1 LVNNLIDYFSLYR
14 QVPVLG
20 KSGTENRR
28 QIQLYLGVLA
38 GAACKVIYDVVSA
51 NSPPRWQAFIIA
63 LIISLVVFPQLY
75 YSGGLNKRKLS
86 FAHWALAFQNGFF
99 FNVAF
104 GELAKT
110 MGNP

>member
-1 LVNNLIDYFSLYR
+1 LVSNLIDYFSLYR

-38 GAACKVIYDVVSA
+38 GAVCKVIYDVFA
-51 NSPPRWQAFIIA
+51 TNSLPQWQPFIVA
-63 LIISLVVFPQLY
+63 LIVSLVVFPQLY
-75 YSGGLNKRKLS
+75 YSGGLNKPKLS

-104 GELAKT
+104 GELTKKI
-110 MGNP
+110 GN